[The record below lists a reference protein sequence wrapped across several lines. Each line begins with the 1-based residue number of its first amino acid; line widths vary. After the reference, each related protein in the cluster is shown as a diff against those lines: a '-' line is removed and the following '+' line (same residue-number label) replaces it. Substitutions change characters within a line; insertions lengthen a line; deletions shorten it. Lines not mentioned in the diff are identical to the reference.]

1 MAGGENWV
9 APTDIADIFFK
20 FKCHATNCAEAL
32 GISRPYFYE
41 ILERQPEI
49 KRQFE
54 EVRASL
60 KNEWLDQAERV
71 MWQSLD
77 LSKSKPGH
85 AFRAATY
92 VLNSKG
98 KERGWNP
105 VATEDNQSINVN
117 IKNYS

>member
-1 MAGGENWV
+1 
-9 APTDIADIFFK
+9 
-20 FKCHATNCAEAL
+20 
-32 GISRPYFYE
+32 
-41 ILERQPEI
+41 
-49 KRQFE
+49 
-54 EVRASL
+54 VRASL

-98 KERGWNP
+98 KDRGWNP
-105 VATEDNQSINVN
+105 VQQEAESDNTLALKVN
-117 IKNYS
+117 YPNAERNPIEVFPESVPTIDN